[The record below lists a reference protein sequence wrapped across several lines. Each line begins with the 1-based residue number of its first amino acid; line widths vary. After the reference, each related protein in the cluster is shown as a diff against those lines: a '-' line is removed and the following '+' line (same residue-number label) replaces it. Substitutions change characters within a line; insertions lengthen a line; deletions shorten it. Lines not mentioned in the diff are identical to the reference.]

1 MSELE
6 LQLLRFLEN
15 GFSSLSAEEKVCYE
29 DMLSREDWEIFD
41 WVQGRAKPKG
51 EIEKR
56 VVARIRDA
64 NTGLENW

>member
-15 GFSSLSAEEKVCYE
+15 GFSTLSAEEQVCYE

-41 WVQGRAKPKG
+41 WVQGRAMPKG

-56 VVARIRDA
+56 VVSRIRDA
-64 NTGLENW
+64 NTGLESW

>member
-41 WVQGRAKPKG
+41 WVQGRAMPQG

-56 VVARIRDA
+56 VVSRIRDA
-64 NTGLENW
+64 NTGLEGW

>member
-15 GFSSLSAEEKVCYE
+15 DFSELSAEEKVCYE
-29 DMLSREDWEIFD
+29 NMLSREDWEIFD
-41 WVQGRAKPKG
+41 WVQGREVPEG

-64 NTGLENW
+64 NSSLESW

>member
-15 GFSSLSAEEKVCYE
+15 GFSNLSAEEKVCYE

-41 WVQGRAKPKG
+41 WVQGRAMPKE

-56 VVARIRDA
+56 VVSRIRDA
-64 NTGLENW
+64 NTGLESW

>member
-15 GFSSLSAEEKVCYE
+15 GFSSLSAEEKACYE

-41 WVQGRAKPKG
+41 WVQGRAVPKG

-56 VVARIRDA
+56 VVSRIRDA
-64 NTGLENW
+64 NTSLESW

>member
-41 WVQGRAKPKG
+41 WVQGREMPKG

-56 VVARIRDA
+56 VVTRIQDA
-64 NTGLENW
+64 NSGLKSL

>member
-15 GFSSLSAEEKVCYE
+15 GFSSLTEEEKACYE

-41 WVQGRAKPKG
+41 WVQGREMPKG
-51 EIEKR
+51 EIERR
-56 VVARIRDA
+56 VVTQIREA
-64 NTGLENW
+64 NSGLKSW

>member
-29 DMLSREDWEIFD
+29 DMLLREDWEIFD
-41 WVQGRAKPKG
+41 WVQGREMPEG
-51 EIEKR
+51 EIERR
-56 VVARIRDA
+56 VVSRIRDA
-64 NTGLENW
+64 NSGLESW

>member
-15 GFSSLSAEEKVCYE
+15 DFSNLSAEEKDCYE
-29 DMLSREDWEIFD
+29 KMLSREDWEIFD
-41 WVQGRAKPKG
+41 WVQGRKVPKG

-64 NTGLENW
+64 NSGLESW

>member
-15 GFSSLSAEEKVCYE
+15 GFSNLSAEEKECYE
-29 DMLSREDWEIFD
+29 NMLAREDWEIFD
-41 WVQGRAKPKG
+41 WVQGRKVPKG

-64 NTGLENW
+64 NSGLESW

>member
-41 WVQGRAKPKG
+41 WVQGREMPEG

-56 VVARIRDA
+56 VVTRIRDA
-64 NTGLENW
+64 NSGLKSW

>member
-41 WVQGRAKPKG
+41 WVQGREMPEG

-56 VVARIRDA
+56 VVSLIRES
-64 NTGLENW
+64 NSGLKSW

>member
-6 LQLLRFLEN
+6 LQLLRFLED
-15 GFSSLSAEEKVCYE
+15 GFSSLSAEEKASYE

-41 WVQGRAKPKG
+41 WVQGREVPKR
-51 EIEKR
+51 EIERR

-64 NTGLENW
+64 NSDLESW

>member
-15 GFSSLSAEEKVCYE
+15 GFSTLSAEEKVCYE
-29 DMLSREDWEIFD
+29 NMLSREDWEIFD
-41 WVQGRAKPKG
+41 WVQGREVPKE
-51 EIEKR
+51 EIERR

-64 NTGLENW
+64 NSGLESW

>member
-15 GFSSLSAEEKVCYE
+15 GFSELSAEEKVCYE
-29 DMLSREDWEIFD
+29 NMLSREDWEIFD
-41 WVQGRAKPKG
+41 WVQGREVPTG
-51 EIEKR
+51 EIERR

-64 NTGLENW
+64 NSGLESW

>member
-15 GFSSLSAEEKVCYE
+15 GFSNLSTEEKECYE
-29 DMLSREDWEIFD
+29 NILAREDWEIFD
-41 WVQGRAKPKG
+41 WVQGRKVPKG

-64 NTGLENW
+64 NSGLESW

>member
-15 GFSSLSAEEKVCYE
+15 GFSNLSAEEKECYE
-29 DMLSREDWEIFD
+29 NMLSREDWEIFD
-41 WVQGRAKPKG
+41 WVQGREVPEG

-64 NTGLENW
+64 NPGLESW

>member
-6 LQLLRFLEN
+6 LQLLRFLEHGYSN
-15 GFSSLSAEEKVCYE
+15 LSAEEKVCYE

-41 WVQGRAKPKG
+41 WVQGREMPEG

-56 VVARIRDA
+56 VVTQIRDA
-64 NTGLENW
+64 NSGLKSW

>member
-41 WVQGRAKPKG
+41 WVQGREVPKR
-51 EIEKR
+51 EIERR

-64 NTGLENW
+64 NSDLES

>member
-6 LQLLRFLEN
+6 LQLLRFLEV
-15 GFSSLSAEEKVCYE
+15 GFSSLSAEEQTCYE

-41 WVQGRAKPKG
+41 WVQGREMPKG

-64 NTGLENW
+64 NSGFKSW

>member
-15 GFSSLSAEEKVCYE
+15 GFSSLSAEEKACYE
-29 DMLSREDWEIFD
+29 DKLSREDWEIFD
-41 WVQGRAKPKG
+41 WVQGRAMPKG

-56 VVARIRDA
+56 VVSRIRDA
-64 NTGLENW
+64 NTDLESW

>member
-15 GFSSLSAEEKVCYE
+15 GFYSLTEEEKACYE

-41 WVQGRAKPKG
+41 WVQGREMPKG
-51 EIEKR
+51 EIERR
-56 VVARIRDA
+56 VVTQIREA
-64 NTGLENW
+64 NSGLKSW

>member
-15 GFSSLSAEEKVCYE
+15 DFSNLSAEEKDCYE
-29 DMLSREDWEIFD
+29 NMLSREDWEIFD
-41 WVQGRAKPKG
+41 WVQGRKVPKG

-64 NTGLENW
+64 NSGLESW